1 MRFLY
6 KIIANM
12 TKTRKFLIVSHGAFA
27 GGLRSALEL
36 ITGAVGDV
44 HVLQAYLEENKP
56 VEEEL
61 AGLLGGVAAG
71 EEWVVFTDLL
81 GGSITNQVLR
91 VAAELPEG
99 GCIHVVAGVNLPLVI
114 EVVLA
119 DPELPVAEMLA
130 EVVGRARDQLVYV
143 NGIISSLSNEGENA

>member
-1 MRFLY
+1 LRFLY

-27 GGLRSALEL
+27 GGIRSALEL
-36 ITGAVGDV
+36 IAGAVGDLY
-44 HVLQAYLEENKP
+44 VLQAYLDENKP
-56 VEEEL
+56 VEDEL

-91 VAAELPEG
+91 VAAGLPEG
-99 GCIHVVAGVNLPLVI
+99 RSIHVVAGVNLPLVI
-114 EVVLA
+114 EVVLS
-119 DPELPVAEMLA
+119 DPEMSVEEILA
-130 EVVGRARDQLVYV
+130 EAIGRARDQMVYV
-143 NGIISSLSNEGENA
+143 NGFISSLSNEGENA

>member
-27 GGLRSALEL
+27 GGIRSALEL
-36 ITGAVGDV
+36 IAGAVGGLY
-44 HVLQAYLEENKP
+44 VLQAYLDENKP
-56 VEEEL
+56 VEDEL
-61 AGLLGGVAAG
+61 AHLLDGVGAG

-91 VAAELPEG
+91 VAAGLPEG
-99 GCIHVVAGVNLPLVI
+99 RNIHVVAGVNLPLVI
-114 EVVLA
+114 EVVLS
-119 DPELPVAEMLA
+119 DPEMPVEEVLA
-130 EVVGRARDQLVYV
+130 EAVVRARDQLVYV
-143 NGIISSLSNEGENA
+143 NGFISSLSNEGEHA

>member
-1 MRFLY
+1 LRFLY

-27 GGLRSALEL
+27 GGIRSALEL
-36 ITGAVGDV
+36 IAGAVGDV
-44 HVLQAYLEENKP
+44 YVLQAYLDENKP

-61 AGLLGGVAAG
+61 ATLLSGVAAG

-91 VAAELPEG
+91 VAADLPEG
-99 GCIHVVAGVNLPLVI
+99 RSIHVVAGVNLPLVI
-114 EVVLA
+114 EVVLS
-119 DPELPVAEMLA
+119 DPEMPLA
-130 EVVGRARDQLVYV
+130 EVLVEAIGRARDQMVYV
-143 NGIISSLSNEGENA
+143 NGIISSLSNEVDNA